1 MKSIIKYPMLF
12 LFGGSIYYLLE
23 IIFRGYSFTAMIICG
38 GLCFTIC
45 GAINEKNR
53 CMPLVLQ
60 QLVAAAGITAIE
72 FLFGLVLNVWLG
84 LRMWDYSNMPGNILG
99 QICPQFTALWFFL
112 SALGIILGRLYS
124 LGIFRRR
131 EAALPPIP
139 EEGREKRKRMTKL
152 QIISKL
158 WSAIYDLV
166 FLVKGTPTKSLEE
179 IEADLD
185 IVEYACR
192 KYADCDDDEITF
204 ESRGGTAY
212 ADTSRATEVD

>member
-84 LRMWDYSNMPGNILG
+84 LRMWSYISM
-99 QICPQFTALWFFL
+99 
-112 SALGIILGRLYS
+112 R
-124 LGIFRRR
+124 
-131 EAALPPIP
+131 
-139 EEGREKRKRMTKL
+139 KRK
-152 QIISKL
+152 
-158 WSAIYDLV
+158 D
-166 FLVKGTPTKSLEE
+166 
-179 IEADLD
+179 
-185 IVEYACR
+185 
-192 KYADCDDDEITF
+192 
-204 ESRGGTAY
+204 
-212 ADTSRATEVD
+212 